1 MTERDTGGQRLRRRA
16 AGLQGQPHMRM
27 PQLVA
32 EIADPDDGRH
42 ALQAARVLEPAQLVE
57 QAGAAALA
65 HGDVADQ
72 HVVGLARQGRQRLG
86 AAAHARDATAAQR
99 QEHILQIGA
108 LDRMILDQEDA
119 AGGAGFGLGHRALS
133 WSLRI

>member
-1 MTERDTGGQRLRRRA
+1 MTERDTGLA
-16 AGLQGQPHMRM
+16 SACADGQPACRASRTCECRSSSLRLLIQMMGGMRF
-27 PQLVA
+27 
-32 EIADPDDGRH
+32 R
-42 ALQAARVLEPAQLVE
+42 RPASLSLRSSL